1 MPTFAKPQLTES
13 PFRWGATFDEMYQ
26 GLYRNRVAILTA
38 LGFYAEHDLL
48 PPDVKLNSSGIPTK
62 YEEEELRQIASAL
75 TEAAA
80 ASDTM
85 STAVLVATLLKVSK
99 NASLFLKRELPAA
112 VEWALE
118 SVYQRADEPPGT
130 HWRDVWGD
138 QVSSVPGEVEQ
149 PTQANIAKAAS
160 AALATI
166 QETRKPGRN
175 YNVADQILA
184 DQLGAIFRGS
194 GRPIRRQTMPIMRH
208 GKAVYVEGGGF
219 YDFLELVLKP
229 LQRYLKERQLA
240 PVTVASIVRLVTDD
254 FPPSS

>member
-1 MPTFAKPQLTES
+1 ML
-13 PFRWGATFDEMYQ
+13 
-26 GLYRNRVAILTA
+26 GLYAK
-38 LGFYAEHDLL
+38 HDLL
-48 PPDVKLNSSGIPTK
+48 PPDVNSSGIPTK

-99 NASLFLKRELPAA
+99 NANLFFTREPPVFTRELPAP
-112 VEWALE
+112 VEWALACD
-118 SVYQRADEPPGT
+118 YQRANEPPGT

-149 PTQANIAKAAS
+149 PTPANIAKAAR
-160 AALATI
+160 AALATL

-194 GRPIRRQTMPIMRH
+194 GQPIRRQSMPIMRH
-208 GKAVYVEGGGF
+208 GKLVYIEGGGPF

-229 LQRYLKERQLA
+229 LQRYLKVQQLA
-240 PVTVASIVRLVTDD
+240 PVTVASIVRLVTED